1 MLWPALVNHD
11 FRERT
16 DRIGWRYWEEGV
28 DLVEI
33 PSIGTLSDSVG
44 CTSFSFGAHVAGL
57 PYWLKAPGRLPQ
69 KEGRP
74 RPHYWHGAPVTRML
88 ETAEFRVVSDRQLEA
103 EGGAVA
109 LAQAVASLHAEAL
122 RAQSWI
128 SLSG

>member
-1 MLWPALVNHD
+1 MVEDLFFVQVRGGDADRWMTVGTAGS
-11 FRERT
+11 RAIAARAAER
-16 DRIGWRYWEEGV
+16 DW
-28 DLVEI
+28 
-33 PSIGTLSDSVG
+33 
-44 CTSFSFGAHVAGL
+44 
-57 PYWLKAPGRLPQ
+57 
-69 KEGRP
+69 
-74 RPHYWHGAPVTRML
+74 APVTRML